1 MEPERWRRIEVLY
14 HSALEREPTERSS
27 YLAAACGD
35 DGDLRDEVVC
45 LLAQSGLTIPLDESI
60 PPSSLEE
67 REGTRSLPAIQPGE
81 ILGHYRIAGLLG
93 EGGMGRVYR
102 AMDTRLGRAVAIKV
116 SAEEFSNRFEREARA
131 ISALNHPHIC
141 TLHDIGM
148 LSSGGAYLVTELVE
162 GQTLRDWLRGS
173 PSAERRIEAARQIL
187 EALRAAHGAGIVHR
201 DLKPANIMVRFDGYV
216 KVLDFG
222 LAKRISGLGG
232 PVKSNEAATAESTAS
247 GRIIGT
253 VAYMS
258 PEQILGQELDS
269 RSDLFAF
276 GIILYEMMTGQ
287 HPWPHEVTVE
297 RLHAILKDPTPPLES
312 PWAGVLDK
320 LLRKN
325 REERY
330 VSAEEV
336 LDVLAHPASLPAP
349 PETKLTRLIVLPF
362 RILRPHGPSD
372 FLSLALPDAITTSL
386 AAIDSLL
393 VRSSMVAAQLASVAF
408 DVRTISERAQVDAIL
423 TGSILSDGEN
433 LRVNTQ
439 LVKAPD
445 GELIWSNAAEV
456 SLRDIFRLQDNLVDR
471 IVQGLAVPL
480 TAREQRALK
489 HDVPM
494 SAIAYEFYL
503 RGNQIAAGNS
513 FDPRMMSLARD
524 LYLRSVEEDRKY
536 APAWACLGRAYRL
549 IGKYGGEVADN
560 IRLAEGAFRQAF
572 TLHPDL
578 AMAHNYYAALET
590 ETRRSVDA
598 LTRLIKQAQ
607 NRRNDPNLLAG
618 LVQTCRY
625 CDLLGPSLAAHRLA
639 KQLDPNVR
647 TSVAYTYLRLGEF
660 QDALDHSFGP
670 ADCVVLPALMGLGN
684 KQDALANTYEVE
696 SLVTKEYFSW
706 VLACRATIEGDIE
719 TGREAIG
726 RAMELLP
733 FQDTDPEAAFD
744 VATLL
749 TTLEEPERALQVLS
763 SALDQGY
770 HCHYALLHDPGL
782 EPLRSDTRF
791 TNLLNRASEMSRRT
805 RAVFL
810 DNGGDRLLGVSSS

>member
-1 MEPERWRRIEVLY
+1 MDPERWRRIEALY
-14 HSALEREPTERSS
+14 HSALEREPADRSS
-27 YLAAACGD
+27 YLAGACGD
-35 DGDLRDEVVC
+35 DGDMRDEVSS
-45 LLAQSGLTIPLDESI
+45 LLAQSDSSVPLDEST
-60 PPSSLEE
+60 PTSSFDRQE
-67 REGTRSLPAIQPGE
+67 RTRSLPALAPGE
-81 ILGHYRIAGLLG
+81 VLGHYRIAGVLG
-93 EGGMGRVYR
+93 DGGMGRVYR

-116 SAEEFSNRFEREARA
+116 SAEEFSNRFEGEARA

-141 TLHDIGM
+141 TLHDIGK
-148 LSSGGAYLVTELVE
+148 LSSGGAYMVTELVE

-173 PSAERRIEAARQIL
+173 PSTDRRIEAARQIL
-187 EALRAAHGAGIVHR
+187 EALRAAHGAGIIHR

-222 LAKRISGLGG
+222 LAKRIPGLTG
-232 PVKSNEAATAESTAS
+232 PQKPDDTATAESTVP

-276 GIILYEMMTGQ
+276 GIILYEIMAGR

-297 RLHAILKDPTPPLES
+297 TLHAILKDPPPPLES
-312 PWAGVLDK
+312 PWAGVLEK

-330 VSAEEV
+330 ASADKV
-336 LDVLAHPASLPAP
+336 LDALANPASLPAP
-349 PETKLTRLIVLPF
+349 PKSKLTRLIVMPF
-362 RILRPHGPSD
+362 RILRPHEPSD

-386 AAIDSLL
+386 AAIGSLL
-393 VRSSMVAAQLASVAF
+393 VRSSMVAAQLASAEF
-408 DVRTISERAQVDAIL
+408 DVKAISERAQVDAIL

-439 LVKAPD
+439 LVQAPD
-445 GELIWSNAAEV
+445 GELIWSNTAEV

-513 FDPRMMSLARD
+513 FDPRKMSLARD
-524 LYLRSVEEDRKY
+524 LYLRSVEEDPNY
-536 APAWACLGRAYRL
+536 APGWASLGRAYRL
-549 IGKYGGEVADN
+549 IGKYGGDMAEN
-560 IRLAEGAFRQAF
+560 IRLAEGAFRQAS

-578 AMAHNYYAALET
+578 AMTHNYYAALET
-590 ETRRSVDA
+590 ETGRSVDA
-598 LTRLIKQAQ
+598 MGRLLKRAQ
-607 NRRNDPNLLAG
+607 NRRNDPNLLTG
-618 LVQTCRY
+618 LVQACRY
-625 CDLLGPSLAAHRLA
+625 CDLLEASLAAHRLA
-639 KQLDPNVR
+639 RQLDPNVR
-647 TSVAYTYLRLGEF
+647 TSVSYTFLRLAKF
-660 QDALDHSFGP
+660 QDALDHSSGP

-684 KQDALANTYEVE
+684 KEDALANTHQVE
-696 SLVTKEYFSW
+696 NLVTKEYVPW
-706 VLACRATIEGDIE
+706 ILANRASIEGDLE
-719 TGREAIG
+719 KGREAIK
-726 RAMELLP
+726 RAMVLLP

-749 TTLEEPERALQVLS
+749 TTLEEPECAFQVLS
-763 SALDQGY
+763 SALDKGY
-770 HCHYALLHDPGL
+770 HCHCALLHDPGL
-782 EPLRSDTRF
+782 EPLRSDARF
-791 TNLLNRASEMSRRT
+791 TVLLNRASEMSRRART
-805 RAVFL
+805 VFL
-810 DNGGDRLLGVSSS
+810 DNEGGWLLGAS